1 LRRLRLPLLLTFA
14 ASVGLLAFT
23 GPPRFVLNL
32 VKPVDLTD
40 APAAGSILVDRYTCR
55 TCHRIGGRGA
65 LTAPDLAG
73 VSNRLSPG
81 VLRLWLSN
89 PSAVKGGTSMPNN
102 WLSDPEIEAI
112 LAYLRSVP

>member
-1 LRRLRLPLLLTFA
+1 MVSA
-14 ASVGLLAFT
+14 ALVAVT

-40 APAAGSILVDRYTCR
+40 PAAAGSILVDRYACR

-73 VSNRLSPG
+73 VSNRLSPDA
-81 VLRLWLSN
+81 LRLWLSN
-89 PSAVKGGTSMPNN
+89 PSAVKGGSAMPNN
-102 WLSDPEIEAI
+102 WLSDGEIEAI

>member
-1 LRRLRLPLLLTFA
+1 MKRLRLLFLVAFV
-14 ASVGLLAFT
+14 ASLAFVAFT

-40 APAAGSILVDRYTCR
+40 LTATGSILVDRYTCR

-73 VSNRLSPG
+73 VSNRLSPDA
-81 VLRLWLSN
+81 LRLWLSN
-89 PSAVKGGTSMPNN
+89 PSAVKGGTAMPNN
-102 WLSDPEIEAI
+102 WLSDSEIEAI